1 MCLLCI
7 RANKPYINNKVA
19 YLTKWCSCLA
29 LLAGMH
35 ILTATLL
42 TVLSWPQ
49 IPSVFLHNLHSIIG
63 TKGNRHCYVMYLA
76 FGALDLPYNIPTAQ
90 TQGQRS

>member
-7 RANKPYINNKVA
+7 RANKPYINNEVA
-19 YLTKWCSCLA
+19 YLAKWCSCLA

-42 TVLSWPQ
+42 TVLSRPQ
-49 IPSVFLHNLHSIIG
+49 IPSVFLYSPRSIIRTEG
-63 TKGNRHCYVMYLA
+63 IRHRGVTLLGIWSIR
-76 FGALDLPYNIPTAQ
+76 FTF
-90 TQGQRS
+90 

>member
-1 MCLLCI
+1 MSLLCI

-19 YLTKWCSCLA
+19 YLAKWCSCLA

-35 ILTATLL
+35 ILTATPL

-49 IPSVFLHNLHSIIG
+49 IPSVFLLQPSQYYRYQRKWALQCHVLSIWSISFS
-63 TKGNRHCYVMYLA
+63 L
-76 FGALDLPYNIPTAQ
+76 
-90 TQGQRS
+90 

>member
-1 MCLLCI
+1 MSLLCI

-19 YLTKWCSCLA
+19 YLAKWYSCFA

-49 IPSVFLHNLHSIIG
+49 IPSVFLYNRHIIIG
-63 TKGNRHCYVMYLA
+63 TKGNGPMSGIKYSEH
-76 FGALDLPYNIPTAQ
+76 
-90 TQGQRS
+90 